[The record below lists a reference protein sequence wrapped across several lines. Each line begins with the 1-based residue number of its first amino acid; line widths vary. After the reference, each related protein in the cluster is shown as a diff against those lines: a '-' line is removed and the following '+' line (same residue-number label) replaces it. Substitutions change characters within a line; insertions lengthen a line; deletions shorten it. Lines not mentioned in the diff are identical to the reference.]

1 MVRKI
6 VLSLIAVFVFLAYAT
21 AQNRQISGTVSDANG
36 HPVAG
41 ATVIVDGTSLGT
53 TTNTAGEYTLSAPV
67 NGTLVVTFVGFEP
80 QQLPIAGKTRI
91 NVTMKEDAQAIDD
104 VIVVAFGTAKKEAF
118 TGSAAVIK
126 SDEIAKVQTSNV
138 ATALVGRVAGVQT
151 SSTSGDLGKT
161 PSIRVRGFG
170 SINAGKEPLW
180 IVDGMPYEGDLNNLN
195 TNDIES
201 MTVLKDAASNA
212 LYGARGANGVIMVT
226 TKKAKSGD
234 AVVTIDAKWGVN
246 SKALEEYD
254 VITSPAQ
261 YYETHFKALY
271 GYYAQTNPAAK
282 AYALASSGLTSNGT
296 GGLGYNVYTVPEG
309 QALIGT
315 NGKLNPNATLGR
327 KIIYNGQEYWLTPD
341 DWIDE
346 AYQSAFRQEYNVNI
360 SGATERS
367 SFYASLGYLDNT
379 GIIKS
384 SALERYTARLKA
396 DYQAKKWL
404 KVGGNM
410 SYAHFSNSN
419 GNSNEGSA
427 SSTANIFAFSAQMP
441 PIYPVYIRDG
451 SGRIMVDDNGYQ
463 MYDYGDKGNAGLT
476 RPLLPG
482 ANGLQTSWLNKKKA
496 EGNAFSGSGFVDIS
510 LYKGL
515 KLTVNGSTNID
526 EIRTTYLNNQYYGQ
540 FAEAGG
546 TISKYH
552 TRDIAYNLQQILNYN
567 ETFGKHNVGLM
578 VGHEYYQ
585 KKYYYLSGTKSKLF
599 SYDNEELGGAVVDGA
614 GAHSYIDD
622 YNSEGYFMRA
632 QYDYAGRY
640 FVSGSYR
647 RDASSRF
654 HPDHRWGNFW
664 SVGAAWLLNQE
675 NWFDAPWVN
684 MLKLKASYGSQ
695 GNDNIGNYLYT
706 DTYSIENNNGEIAVL
721 FGQKGNPNITWE
733 TNTNLNI
740 GTEFGF
746 WNNRLSGSVDFFNRK
761 TSDMLFAFSVPS
773 SLGYSSYYANVGD
786 MVNRGVEVELNADLI
801 RTKNVLWSFNL
812 NLTHVKNEVTYLAPE
827 HKSTTVEGYKGYID
841 GSYFVG
847 EGLPLYTYYLRSY
860 AGVDPE
866 TGASLWYK
874 DVKGDDGKITRTKT
888 SDYTSA
894 TRYLH
899 DSAIPSVYGG
909 FSTSVSAYG
918 VDFSISFNYQIGGKV
933 YDSGYASFMSSPY
946 GTTVGTNYHKDILKA
961 WTPENK
967 GSDIPRLQYGDQYTT
982 SVSDRFLT
990 DASYL
995 NISNI
1000 NVGYTLPSKITQ
1012 KFGVQKL
1019 RVYLACDN
1027 VVYWSKRQGLDPRYS
1042 FTGATNFSN
1051 YSPIRTISGGVTV
1064 QF

>member
-1 MVRKI
+1 
-6 VLSLIAVFVFLAYAT
+6 
-21 AQNRQISGTVSDANG
+21 
-36 HPVAG
+36 
-41 ATVIVDGTSLGT
+41 
-53 TTNTAGEYTLSAPV
+53 
-67 NGTLVVTFVGFEP
+67 
-80 QQLPIAGKTRI
+80 
-91 NVTMKEDAQAIDD
+91 
-104 VIVVAFGTAKKEAF
+104 
-118 TGSAAVIK
+118 
-126 SDEIAKVQTSNV
+126 
-138 ATALVGRVAGVQT
+138 
-151 SSTSGDLGKT
+151 
-161 PSIRVRGFG
+161 
-170 SINAGKEPLW
+170 
-180 IVDGMPYEGDLNNLN
+180 
-195 TNDIES
+195 
-201 MTVLKDAASNA
+201 
-212 LYGARGANGVIMVT
+212 
-226 TKKAKSGD
+226 
-234 AVVTIDAKWGVN
+234 
-246 SKALEEYD
+246 
-254 VITSPAQ
+254 
-261 YYETHFKALY
+261 
-271 GYYAQTNPAAK
+271 
-282 AYALASSGLTSNGT
+282 
-296 GGLGYNVYTVPEG
+296 
-309 QALIGT
+309 
-315 NGKLNPNATLGR
+315 
-327 KIIYNGQEYWLTPD
+327 
-341 DWIDE
+341 
-346 AYQSAFRQEYNVNI
+346 
-360 SGATERS
+360 
-367 SFYASLGYLDNT
+367 
-379 GIIKS
+379 
-384 SALERYTARLKA
+384 
-396 DYQAKKWL
+396 
-404 KVGGNM
+404 
-410 SYAHFSNSN
+410 
-419 GNSNEGSA
+419 
-427 SSTANIFAFSAQMP
+427 
-441 PIYPVYIRDG
+441 
-451 SGRIMVDDNGYQ
+451 
-463 MYDYGDKGNAGLT
+463 
-476 RPLLPG
+476 
-482 ANGLQTSWLNKKKA
+482 
-496 EGNAFSGSGFVDIS
+496 
-510 LYKGL
+510 
-515 KLTVNGSTNID
+515 
-526 EIRTTYLNNQYYGQ
+526 
-540 FAEAGG
+540 
-546 TISKYH
+546 
-552 TRDIAYNLQQILNYN
+552 
-567 ETFGKHNVGLM
+567 M

-918 VDFSISFNYQIGGKV
+918 VEFSISFNYQIGGKV